1 MAKRNLQF
9 SPQEDPHILEGKS
22 FAVLSYLS
30 ILCIIP
36 LILKKDNPFVLA
48 HSKQGLV
55 IFIGQV
61 AVMIVSILLGTWLL
75 RLGMF
80 VLGAF
85 AFIGILAVLQGRL
98 IKFPVISPIADKIS
112 M

>member
-1 MAKRNLQF
+1 MARRNVPF
-9 SPQEDPHILEGKS
+9 NPQDDPDILDGKS

-61 AVMIVSILLGTWLL
+61 AVMILSILLGAWLL

-80 VLGAF
+80 VLGVF

-98 IKFPVISPIADKIS
+98 IRFPVISPLADKII

>member
-1 MAKRNLQF
+1 MARRSLQF
-9 SPQEDPHILEGKS
+9 NSPEDPQILEGKS

-36 LILKKDNPFVLA
+36 LILKKDNAFVLS

-55 IFIGQV
+55 IFIAQV
-61 AVMIVSILLGTWLL
+61 AVMIVSILLGQWVF

-80 VLGAF
+80 VLWIF
-85 AFIGILAVLQGRL
+85 AFIGIVAVLQGRL
-98 IKFPVISPIADKIS
+98 IRFPVISPIADKIT

>member
-1 MAKRNLQF
+1 MTRRNPQF
-9 SPQEDPHILEGKS
+9 NPPEDLHVLEGKS

-36 LILKKDNPFVLA
+36 LILKKDNAFVLA

-61 AVMIVSILLGTWLL
+61 AVMIASILFGPWMF

-80 VLGAF
+80 VLGVF
-85 AFIGILAVLQGRL
+85 AFIGILAVVQGRL
-98 IKFPVISPIADKIS
+98 VRFPVISPIADKIT

>member
-1 MAKRNLQF
+1 MARRNPQF
-9 SPQEDPHILEGKS
+9 SFSEDPNVLEGKS
-22 FAVLSYLS
+22 FAVLSYLL

-36 LILKKDNPFVLA
+36 LILKKDNPFVLS

-55 IFIGQV
+55 IFVGEV
-61 AVMIVSILLGTWLL
+61 AVMIISILLGTWFL

-85 AFIGILAVLQGRL
+85 SFIGILAVLQGRL
-98 IKFPVISPIADKIS
+98 IRFPVISPIADKIT

>member
-1 MAKRNLQF
+1 MVRKG
-9 SPQEDPHILEGKS
+9 PYPDPHEDPQVLEGKS

-36 LILKKDNPFVLA
+36 LILKKNNAFVLA

-61 AVMIVSILLGTWLL
+61 AVMIVSILLGSWVF

-80 VLGAF
+80 ILWVF
-85 AFIGILAVLQGRL
+85 AFIGILAVVQGRL
-98 IKFPVISPIADKIS
+98 IRFPVISPIADKIT

>member
-1 MAKRNLQF
+1 MVKKDSSF
-9 SPQEDPHILEGKS
+9 SENSQVLEGKS
-22 FAVLSYLS
+22 FAILSYLS

-36 LILKKDNPFVLA
+36 LIIKKDNAFVLE

-61 AVMIVSILLGTWLL
+61 AVMIISILLGSWTL

-80 VLGAF
+80 LLGIF
-85 AFIGILAVLQGRL
+85 SFIGIVAVLQGRV
-98 IKFPVISPIADKIS
+98 IKFPVISSIADKIT